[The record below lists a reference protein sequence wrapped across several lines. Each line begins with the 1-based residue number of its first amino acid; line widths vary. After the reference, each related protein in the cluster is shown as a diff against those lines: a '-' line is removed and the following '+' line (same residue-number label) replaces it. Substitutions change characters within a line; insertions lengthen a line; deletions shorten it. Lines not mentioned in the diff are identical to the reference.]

1 MRWRRFWNIARVFH
15 RGTELVWGPHEKA
28 STGEKRSGGDARVFA
43 EAFSAPVFFLRNL
56 LVSGL
61 TSPGARPNVAVARL
75 GPSPNSAG
83 STVPGCWLLCIRGRA
98 CRTSGGGIRL

>member
-1 MRWRRFWNIARVFH
+1 MAFH